1 MATAAGLSLAACSL
15 ITSISG
21 LEATGTDASQEGGPD
36 ERVETRTEGAATED
50 ENIDTNADGG
60 RTNDSAFVDGAFVDG
75 AFVDSTLVDSAFVD
89 SAFVDG
95 AFVDSALVDRALVDS
110 PLEVDVAPTDSG
122 GGACGNVLADPD
134 NCGVC
139 GHSCFGGA
147 CAAGTCGP
155 VTLATTH
162 GSIGIAVDSTFV
174 YWADTEAGVI
184 NKVSKSLTRQGAPSP
199 VATGAAAQN
208 VQGIA
213 SDGTYV
219 YWTNKTAAGDVR
231 RALPT
236 GLGLTVI
243 ASNQSQPDWV
253 ASNGSTVA
261 WTNQTGNQVM
271 SASVVGGAPTRLNT
285 TGELGTLP
293 AGIAIDSA
301 SVYYATKTAGGGL
314 AETVPLAGGPVS
326 ELGTAT
332 YVGIGIDSDNV
343 YWTGGFSNPIVSQN
357 TKAGTTA
364 TVKIIATGGALRCP
378 LAVASDGANVYFL
391 DQGTDPSGTP
401 VAAAGALYR
410 VPVGNGGTL
419 SPPLV
424 AGLTDPQ
431 GIALDGAA
439 VYWVTGGANGAV
451 MRLVK

>member
-1 MATAAGLSLAACSL
+1 
-15 ITSISG
+15 
-21 LEATGTDASQEGGPD
+21 
-36 ERVETRTEGAATED
+36 
-50 ENIDTNADGG
+50 
-60 RTNDSAFVDGAFVDG
+60 
-75 AFVDSTLVDSAFVD
+75 
-89 SAFVDG
+89 
-95 AFVDSALVDRALVDS
+95 
-110 PLEVDVAPTDSG
+110 
-122 GGACGNVLADPD
+122 VLADPD
-134 NCGVC
+134 NCGAC

-155 VTLATTH
+155 VTLATAH
-162 GSIGIAVDSTFV
+162 GSVGIAIDSTFI
-174 YWADTEAGVI
+174 YWADNEAGVI
-184 NKVSKSLTRQGAPSP
+184 NKVSKSLTRQGVPSS

-208 VQGIA
+208 VQGIF

-219 YWTNKTAAGDVR
+219 YWTNKTAAGEVR

-236 GLGLTVI
+236 GLGVTII

-253 ASNGSTVA
+253 ASNGTTVA

-271 SASVVGGAPTRLNT
+271 SASVDGGTPTRLNT

-314 AETVPLAGGPVS
+314 AETVPLAGGSVS

-332 YVGIGIDSDNV
+332 YVGIAIDSDNV

-364 TVKIIATGGALRCP
+364 TVKIIATGSMLRCP

-391 DQGTDPSGTP
+391 DQGTDSSGTL
-401 VAAAGALYR
+401 VANAGALYR

-419 SPPLV
+419 APPLV

-431 GIALDGAA
+431 GIAVDGTA

-451 MRLVK
+451 MKLVK